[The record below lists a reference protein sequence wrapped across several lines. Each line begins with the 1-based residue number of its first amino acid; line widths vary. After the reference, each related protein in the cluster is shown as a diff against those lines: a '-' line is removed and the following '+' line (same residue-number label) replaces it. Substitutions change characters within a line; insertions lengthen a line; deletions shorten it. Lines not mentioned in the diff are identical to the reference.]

1 MKPQNFLELKISAK
15 LENES
20 FLRSTVAAFAVN
32 LNPSLEEINDIKTL
46 ISEAVTNSIIHG
58 YEKSD
63 GIISL
68 RAEIFENFLHIA
80 IEDFG
85 KGILDIEKAMQPFYT
100 SKPEQERSGM
110 GFTVMSAFCDD
121 LKVEN
126 KPDGG
131 LKVSMKKFIGLKG

>member
-20 FLRSTVAAFAVN
+20 FLRSTVAAFAVG

-46 ISEAVTNSIIHG
+46 TSEAVTNSIIHG
-58 YEKSD
+58 YEKAD
-63 GIISL
+63 GIIVIKT
-68 RAEIFENFLHIA
+68 EIFKDYLHIEV
-80 IEDFG
+80 EDFG

-100 SKPEQERSGM
+100 SKPQEERSGM
-110 GFTVMSAFCDD
+110 GFTVMSAFCDE

-126 KPDGG
+126 KPTGG
-131 LKVSMKKFIGLKG
+131 LKVSMKKCIRS

>member
-20 FLRSTVAAFAVN
+20 FLRSTAAAFAVG

-46 ISEAVTNSIIHG
+46 ISEAVTNSIVHG
-58 YEKSD
+58 YEKKD
-63 GIISL
+63 GIITL
-68 RAEIFENFLHIA
+68 KIEVYQDFLHIE

-85 KGILDIEKAMQPFYT
+85 KGISDIEKAMQPFFT
-100 SKPEQERSGM
+100 TKPEQERSGM
-110 GFTVMSAFCDD
+110 GFTVMSAFCDE

-126 KPDGG
+126 KSTGG
-131 LKVSMKKFIGLKG
+131 LKVSMKKLIGKS